1 MEHNLHVSAAEMRR
15 VRQAIRDGKLFE
27 LAATRAAGHPTLLE
41 AYSTMMRNSE
51 QLVQSDPIGKSSS
64 ILYAGPEA
72 LHRPEIVTFHS
83 RVISRYPYRKTETVL
98 LVPHLGDRPF
108 ADTLPKASEEI
119 RKRNH
124 ELLLLLFVTPS
135 GIVPWEL
142 EHMHP
147 AQQCVFPRSFGK
159 HDLDVAAERT
169 REIMNLLS
177 FKRGFWLARD
187 TATDMLGSD
196 FQQEFGLER
205 IESYDR
211 IEEIPANDNASW
223 EVRKF
228 RALLA
233 YQWDIDLDEMQYKD
247 MQKLQFVISK
257 NTGKIRYVKRDE
269 KILFT
274 LVPTTGLFTPTYEGG
289 LELINMKLDERYRVS
304 VTTEVGEFVAK
315 GKSALAKF
323 VTRAES
329 SLRAGEEVIVT
340 NDEGSLLGVGRTLL
354 NGQEMMAFSRGVAV
368 TTRHSKP

>member
-1 MEHNLHVSAAEMRR
+1 
-15 VRQAIRDGKLFE
+15 
-27 LAATRAAGHPTLLE
+27 
-41 AYSTMMRNSE
+41 
-51 QLVQSDPIGKSSS
+51 
-64 ILYAGPEA
+64 
-72 LHRPEIVTFHS
+72 
-83 RVISRYPYRKTETVL
+83 VL